1 MHKNVNMKNER
12 ENFAVQLRK
21 DKREEAMRKRRNTN
35 SQPDKAVTTSTPDPV
50 TGIDYTKLSIDD
62 AIQY

>member
-21 DKREEAMRKRRNTN
+21 DKREEAMRKRRNMN
-35 SQPDKAVTTSTPDPV
+35 SQPDKAVTTSTPDPN

-62 AIQY
+62 AI